1 MSYFAEDFCGEK
13 ICFESSLEF
22 ILQEMN
28 NGNEDIGNH
37 DSLYRS
43 IFVCFCSLNI
53 IFLARPLT
61 VISVLFS
68 AATDFVY
75 SVGEI

>member
-13 ICFESSLEF
+13 ILFESSLEF

-37 DSLYRS
+37 DSL
-43 IFVCFCSLNI
+43 
-53 IFLARPLT
+53 
-61 VISVLFS
+61 
-68 AATDFVY
+68 
-75 SVGEI
+75 

>member
-13 ICFESSLEF
+13 IWFESSLEF

-37 DSLYRS
+37 ESL
-43 IFVCFCSLNI
+43 
-53 IFLARPLT
+53 
-61 VISVLFS
+61 
-68 AATDFVY
+68 
-75 SVGEI
+75 